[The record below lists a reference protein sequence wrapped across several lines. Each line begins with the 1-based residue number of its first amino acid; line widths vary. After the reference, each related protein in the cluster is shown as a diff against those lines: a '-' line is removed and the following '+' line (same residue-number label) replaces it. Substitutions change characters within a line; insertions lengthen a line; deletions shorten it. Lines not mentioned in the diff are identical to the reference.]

1 MQNYGNKE
9 LELLGLQIGCVIKL
23 NRLQKGLSQEE
34 LGLLINANST
44 LVGRIERFE
53 ISTSW
58 TNLFKV
64 CKELDIEYSTFF
76 KLKTLSEIIS
86 MVDTCL
92 KLDNKLTDEK
102 KKYYNLLKKTFT
114 TNAEYLPQID
124 TI

>member
-1 MQNYGNKE
+1 MQHYGNKE
-9 LELLGLQIGCVIKL
+9 LELLGLQIGSIIRL

-64 CKELDIEYSTFF
+64 CKELDIEYSSFF
-76 KLKTLSEIIS
+76 ELKTLSELILI
-86 MVDTCL
+86 VDNCF
-92 KLDNKLTDEK
+92 KLDNKLTAEK

-114 TNAEYLPQID
+114 SNAEYLPETN